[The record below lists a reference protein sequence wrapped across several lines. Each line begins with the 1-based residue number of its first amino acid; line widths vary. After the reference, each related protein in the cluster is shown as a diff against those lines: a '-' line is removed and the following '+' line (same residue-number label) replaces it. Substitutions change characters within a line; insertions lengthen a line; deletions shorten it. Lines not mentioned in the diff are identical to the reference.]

1 MNTIVDYFLFGLQA
15 CGKTDVTLQVPPNSG
30 YFDPSAAKKL
40 PTGVAAVPLAA
51 PTTPIVVDPP
61 SAAPSHPPP
70 QMPYLPPQTPYA
82 MPYMPP
88 PWGYH
93 LPPYQYAPPG
103 PSSGPQGPQPTPQF
117 GILQASSANNSPLPS
132 PGKISRL
139 KVLLS
144 DFCMRYKISD
154 SDQSKLALLEYT
166 PGNKDVVELE
176 EADWKEVKFTKL
188 GWKAFLRAHQQFMK
202 DVKAGLW
209 AAI

>member
-1 MNTIVDYFLFGLQA
+1 M
-15 CGKTDVTLQVPPNSG
+15 
-30 YFDPSAAKKL
+30 
-40 PTGVAAVPLAA
+40 VA
-51 PTTPIVVDPP
+51 DPP
-61 SAAPSHPPP
+61 PAAAYAPPP
-70 QMPYLPPQTPYA
+70 MPYAPPQAPYVHNA

-93 LPPYQYAPPG
+93 LPPYQYAPP
-103 PSSGPQGPQPTPQF
+103 PSAPQPTQATPQF
-117 GILQASSANNSPLPS
+117 GILQASANNSPLPS

-139 KVLLS
+139 KVSLS
-144 DFCMRYKISD
+144 NFCSRYKISE
-154 SDQSKLALLEYT
+154 SDQTKLELLEYA

-209 AAI
+209 AEI